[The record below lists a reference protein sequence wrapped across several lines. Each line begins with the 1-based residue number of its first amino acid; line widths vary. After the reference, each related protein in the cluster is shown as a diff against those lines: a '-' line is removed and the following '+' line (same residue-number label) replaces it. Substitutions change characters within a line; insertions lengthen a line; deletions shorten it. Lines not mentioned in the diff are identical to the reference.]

1 MPSSTSNFDNV
12 FRRQAPMKPLVFI
25 VITAMIALLLSL
37 VVLEMHARKNGIR
50 PTRDLNMSF
59 WQNHRFKLANQ
70 PKNTTVI
77 FGASRLT
84 FGLDHDTW
92 EQMTGQRPYYLA
104 LHGASSLPML
114 HDYATNTDMNGVV
127 ICAISGGFT
136 FANQQI
142 PFSDRI
148 SKAIRDIN
156 KNRYSFALRS
166 EDFTGQALQAQLAV
180 LNPRLYSPFEILREH
195 LRFPAR
201 KNERA
206 WFHTP
211 FTVHH
216 TEENQDIY
224 IDDLSD
230 PFYLGQWD
238 IMHQTALA
246 YMERFEPRNLDNAI
260 KQIIEDVTAIENRGG
275 EVIFVKC
282 PVTRF
287 FKEWED
293 KHFPREE
300 YWDIIIKRSGC
311 RGFHYLDNET
321 TKSLFPP
328 DGSHLMPD
336 EAKIFTRELAKFIFP
351 SK

>member
-1 MPSSTSNFDNV
+1 MFC
-12 FRRQAPMKPLVFI
+12 RQTPEKPLGKI
-25 VITAMIALLLSL
+25 IIYAMGTLLLTL
-37 VVLEMHARKNGIR
+37 VVLEVHARKNGIL
-50 PTRDLNMSF
+50 PTRDMNMSF
-59 WQNHRFKLANQ
+59 WQNHRFKLDSL
-70 PKNTTVI
+70 PKDTTVI

-92 EQMTGQRPYYLA
+92 EQMTGTRPYNLG

-114 HDYATNTDMNGVV
+114 HDYATNTDMNGLV

-136 FANQQI
+136 FANEQI

-148 SKAIRDIN
+148 AKAIRDIN

-166 EDFTGQALQAQLAV
+166 EDFTGRALQARFAV
-180 LNPRLYSPFEILREH
+180 LNPYLYSPTEFLREH

-201 KNERA
+201 TNERA
-206 WFHTP
+206 WFHIP

-224 IDDLSD
+224 INDLTD
-230 PFYLGQWD
+230 PYYLDQWD
-238 IMHQTALA
+238 TMHQTVLT
-246 YMERFEPRNLDNAI
+246 YMERFEPRDLNEALEQVIADVNT
-260 KQIIEDVTAIENRGG
+260 IEGRGG
-275 EVIFVKC
+275 EVIFVRC

-287 FKEWED
+287 FRQWEA

-300 YWDIIIKRSGC
+300 YWDPIISRTGC
-311 RGFHYLDNET
+311 RGFHYLDNEV
-321 TKSLFPP
+321 TKSLRPP

-336 EAKIFTRELAKFIFP
+336 EAKIFTRELARFVLRVD
-351 SK
+351 